1 MSTDKEDMVNGSSS
15 TSRVSSN
22 FVLART
28 APLVHST
35 PRLTEC
41 NRFLQLENLFLS
53 AKHQTLAGSF
63 IRKTASGAVCS
74 QDHAASDAILGDDS
88 GQHGTKAYGI
98 RGTWSC
104 QTAALGGRC
113 AR

>member
-41 NRFLQLENLFLS
+41 NRFLQLGQND
-53 AKHQTLAGSF
+53 APGT
-63 IRKTASGAVCS
+63 C
-74 QDHAASDAILGDDS
+74 AAELPGVRDVLRVSHTIGD
-88 GQHGTKAYGI
+88 GI
-98 RGTWSC
+98 SPRAWS
-104 QTAALGGRC
+104 RC
-113 AR
+113 ICK